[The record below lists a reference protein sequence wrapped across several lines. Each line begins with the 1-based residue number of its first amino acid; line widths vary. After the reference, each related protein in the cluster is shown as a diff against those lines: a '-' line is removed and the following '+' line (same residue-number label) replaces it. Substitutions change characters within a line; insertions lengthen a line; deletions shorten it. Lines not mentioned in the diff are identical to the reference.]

1 VRGVGVK
8 WVRTLTRTYDI
19 AKMRDTLKE
28 ALTTA
33 VKGPKVIIA
42 QSECMLNKERRVRP
56 LMRKRLQQ
64 GGRVVR
70 EGKVAS
76 EIEAIDGWLRASGA
90 VIVRLGLEAGPL
102 SSWLYAGLR
111 ACGWPVVCIE
121 TRRLRA
127 VTQAMPVKSDRK
139 DAEAIAQVMR
149 TSWYRPVHVK
159 SDDSQRLRVLL
170 RHRQILQAK
179 RQDIDNELRGTLKA
193 FGLKLGKVGQAGFAA
208 RVTELVA
215 GEPWLER
222 LTQPMLAARAALR
235 QSFAELHKL
244 LLKIVREDTVCRRLM
259 TAPGIGAVN
268 ALAYKTAI
276 DDPTRFRHSADVG
289 PHFGLTPRLYQSGE
303 TEYSGRIS
311 KCGDAM
317 VRSLLF
323 EAATALLHRVKAAS
337 PLKLWARRLAK
348 KIGVRKATVA
358 LARRLAVI
366 MHRMWVDGTD
376 FDPELGRAA
385 AH

>member
-1 VRGVGVK
+1 MNKYAGLDVSLEE
-8 WVRTLTRTYDI
+8 TAI
-19 AKMRDTLKE
+19 AVVDE
-28 ALTTA
+28 
-33 VKGPKVIIA
+33 
-42 QSECMLNKERRVRP
+42 S
-56 LMRKRLQQ
+56 
-64 GGRVVR
+64 GRVVR

-244 LLKIVREDTVCRRLM
+244 LLTIVREDTVCRRLM

-376 FDPELGRAA
+376 FNPELGRAA